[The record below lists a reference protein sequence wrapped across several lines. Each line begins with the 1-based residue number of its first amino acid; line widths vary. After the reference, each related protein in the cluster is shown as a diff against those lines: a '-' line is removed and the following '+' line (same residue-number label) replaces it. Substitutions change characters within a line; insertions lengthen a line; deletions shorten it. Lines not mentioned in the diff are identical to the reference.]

1 MSKEV
6 RGVLIGAVSGALLGA
21 ALAWAVLSREKE
33 IVTEEI
39 PSRGR
44 RRRRAGAGDWF
55 KLGLSILQAG
65 RQLADL
71 VRTV

>member
-1 MSKEV
+1 MSKEI
-6 RGVLIGAVSGALLGA
+6 RGILIGAATGALLGA
-21 ALAWAVLSREKE
+21 ALAWAVLSRE
-33 IVTEEI
+33 EEI
-39 PSRGR
+39 APEEPAGRGR

-71 VRTV
+71 VRTA